1 MQARRKLSAAS
12 FVFALAANAHP
23 VLASDQ
29 SNVTLD
35 GGQTRDSANVKDVA
49 RTERERAAVVDPVE
63 LSEISVTAKKT
74 EANAR
79 LPLDVSSTTGS
90 RLNITPRE
98 TAASISIIDRETI
111 DARGVRDTLEAVTAA
126 PGTTQH
132 ESQGSGGVLSKR
144 GFSSSQITQMN
155 NGIDVGYIISTKP
168 VDSWLLN
175 RVEVLGGASS
185 SLYGS
190 GAVGGAVNYV
200 SKIATRRAL
209 RQDTLIRAGSFD
221 SYQAAYGVNGAVGG
235 PDTRHFVQADVSMQ
249 DSKGYVERSYTRS
262 KVASASWLF
271 DITPALSHTFAY
283 EYMDKK
289 HLPYWGTPL
298 LNPTVNVQYDP
309 AIRFKNYNAKDGI
322 YEQQV
327 KWTRSILEYRPTD
340 STVVTNTIYYYDADR
355 NYRNVER
362 YTYDTANALLIRS
375 SAFPTRHVQS
385 LAGDK
390 LELVHNGELA
400 GTSSTTSV
408 GMDFNRNKQTR
419 FPSPSVAVN
428 TVDPFNFVPEDF
440 FSIPGTLPATQP
452 DRTNRVYTQAAYAEN
467 LTKFKPGWSLLSGL
481 RMERIK
487 LAVVNF
493 RAVTAANPAY
503 FENTYHP
510 KTWRLGVMHDITP
523 AANAYVTYSTAAD
536 PPAGI
541 LSTTNYGPVQNWDMT
556 TGNQI
561 EAGSK
566 FDFLDGSGNATVAV
580 YRIERKNLSTTD
592 PNDPNVSLPI
602 GQQSSRGFEAE
613 VGVRLNP
620 MWRVQGN
627 YAHVSAQYDKFISN
641 VGGIAVSRAGLTPT
655 NIPSDVANLILTW
668 DANSKLSANLGA
680 RYVSKRYGN
689 IDNTQIFNGYQLFD
703 ASLSYKIDSHSTIML
718 KGRNL
723 TDEVYIQSGSAQVI
737 FGEPRAFD
745 LSLRS
750 TF

>member
-1 MQARRKLSAAS
+1 MQRGKKFTLSLI
-12 FVFALAANAHP
+12 ALAVSQSINAAES
-23 VLASDQ
+23 VNDEGAT
-29 SNVTLD
+29 TL
-35 GGQTRDSANVKDVA
+35 
-49 RTERERAAVVDPVE
+49 P
-63 LSEISVTAKKT
+63 EITITATKT

-79 LPLDVSSTTGS
+79 LPLDVPATTGS
-90 RLNITPRE
+90 RLGITPRE
-98 TAASISIIDRETI
+98 TAASINIVDRETI
-111 DARGVRDTLEAVTAA
+111 DARGFRDTLEVVTAA
-126 PGTTQH
+126 PGITQH

-144 GFSSSQITQMN
+144 GFSGSQITQMN

-168 VDSWLLN
+168 VDSWLLD
-175 RVEVLGGASS
+175 RVEVLGGSSS

-190 GAVGGAVNYV
+190 GAVGGAVNYI
-200 SKIATRRAL
+200 SKVATRRPL
-209 RQDTLIRAGSFD
+209 KQDSLIRAGSFD

-235 PDTRHFVQADVSMQ
+235 SNTKHFVQADVSLQ
-249 DSKGYVERSYTRS
+249 SSQGYVERAYTRS

-271 DITPALSHTFAY
+271 DITPKLSHTLAY

-327 KWTRSILEYRPTD
+327 QWVRSILEYRPTD
-340 STVVTNTIYYYDADR
+340 KTQLTNTFYYYDADR
-355 NYRNVER
+355 NYRNVENYR
-362 YTYDTANALLIRS
+362 YNAANTQIVRA
-375 SAFPTRHVQS
+375 SAFPTRHIQF
-385 LAGDK
+385 LAGNK
-390 LELVHNGELA
+390 LELLHNGEIA
-400 GTSSTTSV
+400 GKPSTTSF
-408 GMDFNRNKQTR
+408 GLDYSRNKQTR

-428 TVDPFNFVPEDF
+428 TVDPINFTPEDF
-440 FSIPGTLPATQP
+440 FSIPGVLPATQP

-467 LTKFKPGWSLLSGL
+467 LTKFQPKWSVLSGL
-481 RMERIK
+481 RVEKIK

-493 RAVTAANPAY
+493 RAVNAANPAY

-510 KTWRLGVMHDITP
+510 TTWRLGVMRDITP
-523 AANAYVTYSTAAD
+523 AANVYVTYSTAAD

-541 LSTTNYGPVQNWDMT
+541 LSTTNYGPVLDWELT

-566 FDFLDGSGNATVAV
+566 FNFLEGRGNATVAV
-580 YRIERKNLSTTD
+580 YKIERKNLSTTD
-592 PNDPNVSLPI
+592 PNNPNVSLPI
-602 GQQSSRGFEAE
+602 GQQSSQGIEAE

-620 MWRVQGN
+620 KWRAQGN
-627 YAHVSAQYDKFISN
+627 YAHVDAQYDKFLSN
-641 VGGIAVSRAGLTPT
+641 VGGTAVSRAGLTPT
-655 NIPSDVANLILTW
+655 GTPSDVANFILTW
-668 DANSKLSANLGA
+668 DANPKISTNVGA
-680 RYVSKRYGN
+680 RYVSKRFGN
-689 IDNTQIFNGYQLFD
+689 IDNTQIFKGYTLFD
-703 ASLSYKIDSHSTIML
+703 ASISYKIDSRSTLML

-723 TDEVYIQSGSAQVI
+723 SDEVYIQSGSAQVT